1 MMVAEEN
8 VIKEHFFHFLIS
20 RSHIMIGK
28 LPEHVLQA
36 LLETVPFEFS
46 VLDAN
51 DKVLAWNKDA
61 TRIFKRPEAVVGRD
75 VRNCHPK
82 QSLAKVEQILKEMKE
97 GKRDKARFYIDLPLG
112 SKKER
117 QKVLIEY
124 YALRDQKHQYL
135 GCVEVSQNI
144 AELQKLTG
152 EKRLL
157 D

>member
-1 MMVAEEN
+1 
-8 VIKEHFFHFLIS
+8 
-20 RSHIMIGK
+20 MIGK
-28 LPEHVLQA
+28 LPENVLQA

-46 VLDAN
+46 VIDAN
-51 DKVLAWNKDA
+51 DKVLAWNKHA

-112 SKKER
+112 LNKER

-144 AELQKLTG
+144 AEIQKLSG